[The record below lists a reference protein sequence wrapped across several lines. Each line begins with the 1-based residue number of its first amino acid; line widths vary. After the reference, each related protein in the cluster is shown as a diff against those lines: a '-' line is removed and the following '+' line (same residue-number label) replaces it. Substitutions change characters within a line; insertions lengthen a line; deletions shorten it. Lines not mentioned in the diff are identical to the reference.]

1 MIKAVFLDISGVI
14 TIGNSVINGAADAVR
29 QIQQQGLE
37 LRFLTNTSRQTRKAM
52 VEGLQAHGFQCLEEQ
67 VYTAPFA
74 AHDWLQQQGRRPYC
88 LVHPN
93 IVSEFEDLD
102 QHNPDAVIIG
112 DAADDLNYANLN
124 RAFRLCQQGAPLVG
138 IGHNRYF
145 KLDDE
150 FLLDAGPFIAAIEYA
165 ANTQAVIMGKPSADF
180 FKQVM
185 ASVNCDNSEVLMVGD
200 DVYGD
205 IEGAL
210 NARLQACLV
219 QTGKYRA
226 GDENRIEGQFE
237 LKPSIVDV
245 INDL

>member
-74 AHDWLQQQGRRPYC
+74 ARDWMQQQGRRPYC

-93 IVSEFEDLD
+93 IVSEFKDLD

-124 RAFRLCQQGAPLVG
+124 RAFRLCQQGTPLVG
-138 IGHNRYF
+138 IGRNRYF

-165 ANTQAVIMGKPSADF
+165 ANTQAIIMGKPSTDF
-180 FKQVM
+180 FNQVM
-185 ASVNCDNSEVLMVGD
+185 ASVSCDNSEVLMIGD

-210 NARLQACLV
+210 NAGLQACLV